1 MFNECQYNFS
11 LSPPSISLE
20 GARVLARKGRK
31 EAEKSERE
39 WKEGREKTG
48 IGKGRGWMKNNN
60 QKRREEGERGVRG
73 EKDRKGE
80 RGMREERK
88 ERGATEKWGARK
100 EGGGESRG
108 EGQKRKG
115 MEGWVKGEQPGIVQ
129 SRA

>member
-1 MFNECQYNFS
+1 MRNAMCALLYFFSPFSRQYS
-11 LSPPSISLE
+11 RPLKRD
-20 GARVLARKGRK
+20 GG
-31 EAEKSERE
+31 
-39 WKEGREKTG
+39 EKTG

-73 EKDRKGE
+73 EKDRNGE

-100 EGGGESRG
+100 AGGGESRG
-108 EGQKRKG
+108 ERQKRKG

-129 SRA
+129 PRAQASGRRGC